1 MTEDDDISANIEWG
15 QKKSL
20 SDNTRMSR
28 RINIKKVLESEAK
41 DRKNFKATSKQ
52 IKNLPPSLKKLRTK
66 IKDVYDEE
74 DEDEDENEVIFHF
87 SLEDENS
94 SLLNALKEDEKSKL
108 QFQKTLE
115 NQKLQQTAGKME
127 ALLTADKM
135 SKQVGLKGLKRK
147 VINDGIQDIA
157 QNDDTFNKALVRDV
171 AAKTKIKIR
180 PEKMSRRETADMI
193 KGLNKLQKAA
203 TVVEQPKENLLDD
216 FRAVHFA
223 LFFGE
228 HNVFSTADHTAPD
241 SDITSIS
248 AHNFHNGATFVRAG
262 SVTQFIQGVHTSV
275 DSSVKTDGVFCVVHI
290 QVDGSRDTDAVY
302 TAFCQFCHTT
312 VRTVAADN
320 NQRIQ
325 TQNFVDGSCLVLT
338 FFCHHFRAACCMQ
351 DGTAQVHDI
360 GNVFAVHFLDFAID
374 QTIVAFADTNDG
386 HIMIQCCTNNSTDGS
401 VHAGSIAATG
411 QYTDFLN
418 CFLFHVHSS
427 Q

>member
-28 RINIKKVLESEAK
+28 RINLKKALENEAK

-74 DEDEDENEVIFHF
+74 DEDEEENEVIFHF

-94 SLLNALKEDEKSKL
+94 SLFNALKEDEKSKL

-127 ALLTADKM
+127 ALLAADKM

-147 VINDGIQDIA
+147 VINDGIQDIT
-157 QNDDTFNKALVRDV
+157 QNDDTFNKAMVKDV

-203 TVVEQPKENLLDD
+203 TVVEQPKENLLNDLKTEELIRIGKNRD
-216 FRAVHFA
+216 
-223 LFFGE
+223 E
-228 HNVFSTADHTAPD
+228 QKTAEIILEKSGRKKARNTDKQD
-241 SDITSIS
+241 KKKE
-248 AHNFHNGATFVRAG
+248 
-262 SVTQFIQGVHTSV
+262 QQK
-275 DSSVKTDGVFCVVHI
+275 VKTAL
-290 QVDGSRDTDAVY
+290 QQAK
-302 TAFCQFCHTT
+302 
-312 VRTVAADN
+312 VRE
-320 NQRIQ
+320 
-325 TQNFVDGSCLVLT
+325 
-338 FFCHHFRAACCMQ
+338 
-351 DGTAQVHDI
+351 
-360 GNVFAVHFLDFAID
+360 
-374 QTIVAFADTNDG
+374 
-386 HIMIQCCTNNSTDGS
+386 
-401 VHAGSIAATG
+401 
-411 QYTDFLN
+411 
-418 CFLFHVHSS
+418 
-427 Q
+427 

>member
-1 MTEDDDISANIEWG
+1 MRICIRFSGQARRKLMTEDDDISANIEWG

-52 IKNLPPSLKKLRTK
+52 IKNLPPSLKKLRIK

-216 FRAVHFA
+216 LKTEELIRI
-223 LFFGE
+223 GKNRDE
-228 HNVFSTADHTAPD
+228 QKTAEIILEKSGRKEARNNDKQD
-241 SDITSIS
+241 KKKE
-248 AHNFHNGATFVRAG
+248 
-262 SVTQFIQGVHTSV
+262 QQK
-275 DSSVKTDGVFCVVHI
+275 VKTAL
-290 QVDGSRDTDAVY
+290 QQAK
-302 TAFCQFCHTT
+302 
-312 VRTVAADN
+312 VRE
-320 NQRIQ
+320 
-325 TQNFVDGSCLVLT
+325 
-338 FFCHHFRAACCMQ
+338 
-351 DGTAQVHDI
+351 
-360 GNVFAVHFLDFAID
+360 
-374 QTIVAFADTNDG
+374 
-386 HIMIQCCTNNSTDGS
+386 
-401 VHAGSIAATG
+401 
-411 QYTDFLN
+411 
-418 CFLFHVHSS
+418 
-427 Q
+427 